1 MSAAQIW
8 VVHLFQQNADIV
20 WGVEPATHTF
30 KFTSILLVQISVYPA
45 RFAPDNIFRETAVD
59 IVDVLLHRR
68 PGLSFDLL
76 HSLQP
81 PVGDKM
87 PTCFAVIG
95 QNLRMVA

>member
-45 RFAPDNIFRETAVD
+45 HFAPDNIFRETAVD